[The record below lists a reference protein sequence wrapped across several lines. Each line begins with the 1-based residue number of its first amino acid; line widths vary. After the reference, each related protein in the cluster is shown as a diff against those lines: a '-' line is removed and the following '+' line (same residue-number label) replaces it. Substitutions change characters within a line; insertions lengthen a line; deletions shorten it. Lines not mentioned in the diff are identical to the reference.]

1 MKLYNTGL
9 EKINKAYSIDKI
21 IRDIRN
27 TKNIVKNY
35 LSKSITTRTLF
46 DIQHSKKF
54 VIDIDSDDGRM
65 TADKAILKIQQAYKR
80 RSIKI
85 LSNNDTYF
93 RLKENLINIKGER
106 TYNKVSDDLL
116 NIINENR

>member
-1 MKLYNTGL
+1 MKLYNTGI
-9 EKINKAYSIDKI
+9 EKISKAYSIDKI

-54 VIDIDSDDGRM
+54 VIDIDSDDGKM
-65 TADKAILKIQQAYKR
+65 NADKAILKIQ
-80 RSIKI
+80 
-85 LSNNDTYF
+85 
-93 RLKENLINIKGER
+93 
-106 TYNKVSDDLL
+106 
-116 NIINENR
+116 

>member
-65 TADKAILKIQQAYKR
+65 TADKAILKI
-80 RSIKI
+80 
-85 LSNNDTYF
+85 
-93 RLKENLINIKGER
+93 
-106 TYNKVSDDLL
+106 
-116 NIINENR
+116 